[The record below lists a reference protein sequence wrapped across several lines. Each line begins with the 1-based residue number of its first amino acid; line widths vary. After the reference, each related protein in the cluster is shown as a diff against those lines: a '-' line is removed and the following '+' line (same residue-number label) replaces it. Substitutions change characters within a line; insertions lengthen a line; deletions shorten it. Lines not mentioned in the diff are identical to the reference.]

1 MHLIP
6 ENVVKILLSLW
17 TTDFKGLGTANE
29 DYRLQPTV
37 IEAIGNACATAGDTT
52 PAVFGARVP
61 NIATQMHYFTAESY
75 TLWTTLL
82 GPVVLRNRFTK
93 PKYYSHFIELVRI
106 FNDCLKLSINR
117 EYVDTELRARIA
129 KWVQNFEKHYYQYD
143 PAYLPVCTSTIHAL
157 LHIPDDILNAGPM
170 WCYWN
175 YVTERFV
182 GFLVRSSK
190 SRRNPYASF
199 ARRLREI
206 AQNNVI
212 KLKYNLHR
220 ELDLSDRYN
229 DELKGHGLMEYP
241 EIRVLQPHAK
251 GPLPREV
258 HKAVRNYLLRTF
270 DISELEVD
278 GSIPQTVSHWG
289 RISFL
294 GGGDLIRGTD
304 LVHLSENYI
313 TRDASFIKYSHEVDK
328 NRNHRRLPVVLE
340 RQVAYGQLLRIIE
353 FFADIPPSSDDEPQV
368 QARNLL
374 LAVVRPVKLAK
385 KNHLDMPYYQDGQF
399 SPIEVIDVDDISC
412 LVARIPDHESGH
424 RYFALW
430 ERPDAMGMAEQP
442 SE

>member
-1 MHLIP
+1 MHLIA
-6 ENVVKILLSLW
+6 ENNIKNLLALW
-17 TTDFKGLGTANE
+17 TTDFKGLGTADE

-37 IEAIGNACATAGDTT
+37 IEAIGSACVAAGDTT
-52 PAVFGARVP
+52 PAAFGARVP

-75 TLWTTLL
+75 TLWATLL

-93 PKYYSHFIELVRI
+93 AKYYTHFIELVRI
-106 FNDCLKLSINR
+106 LNDCLLMSIDR
-117 EYVDTELRARIA
+117 EYVDTELRERIA
-129 KWVQNFEKHYYQYD
+129 KWVQKFEKYYYQYD
-143 PAYLPVCTSTIHAL
+143 PAYLPVCTLTVHAL

-190 SRRNPYASF
+190 SRRNLYASF

-212 KLKYNLHR
+212 KLKFNLHR
-220 ELDLSDRYN
+220 ELDLSDRAD
-229 DELKGHGLMEYP
+229 DELKGHGLPEYP
-241 EIRVLQPHAK
+241 DIRVLLPHAK
-251 GPLPREV
+251 GQLPREV
-258 HKAVRNYLLRTF
+258 RKPLRNYLLRTF
-270 DISELEVD
+270 DISEREVD
-278 GSIPQTVSHWG
+278 GSIPEVISHWG

-294 GGGDLIRGTD
+294 GGGDLIRGAD
-304 LVHLSENYI
+304 LVHPSENYM

-328 NRNHRRLPVVLE
+328 NRNHRRLPVVLQ

-353 FFADIPPSSDDEPQV
+353 FFADIPPAAGDEPQV

-385 KNHLDMPYYQDGQF
+385 KNHLGMPYYPDGKF
-399 SPIEVIDVDDISC
+399 LPIEVIDVDDISC
-412 LVARIPDHESGH
+412 LVARIPDHEAGR

-442 SE
+442 LE